1 MASDHNLPKKTYLP
15 SDTEEEYRKL
25 SRRQV
30 LKKLIPAVCWFVLD
44 LACWFA
50 YAAVSGKPVTH
61 PGSIFFT
68 ILLILPFYPFRIHLL
83 LWQETFYGTVA
94 DLRYE
99 RKMITDWT
107 AKTNRRYKDVFVL
120 YIRTD
125 EGLTE
130 KLYFITNDDIRKC
143 AYYRKDDRV
152 LKLKGVKFPVK
163 ITPPDPPKVNL
174 FYQPDFS
181 KPEKREISN
190 TPHRNS
196 PVPAQQLPER
206 FCPVCG
212 THNEAEREHCH
223 WCREKLIS

>member
-1 MASDHNLPKKTYLP
+1 MAPDDNRPEKTYLP
-15 SDTEEEYRKL
+15 PATEEEYRKL

-30 LKKLIPAVCWFVLD
+30 LKKLIPAVFWIVLD
-44 LACWFA
+44 LVCWFS

-125 EGLTE
+125 EGITE

-174 FYQPDFS
+174 FYQPM
-181 KPEKREISN
+181 PEETAKREITN
-190 TPHRNS
+190 TPHNAA
-196 PVPAQQLPER
+196 PAQPLPER

-212 THNEAEREHCH
+212 THNEAGKERCH